1 MRETGAE
8 PEQKDF
14 DVREVVDVALTPKQE
29 RFVQEYL
36 VDLNATQAAIRAGYK
51 NAEIGRQLITKN
63 NVSAAIQEAKRKRS
77 ERTEISQDYVLMGL
91 KEIADQEASDAAA
104 SELKYSSKLKALELL
119 GKHLGMFTDRVEN
132 KVDAA
137 VRIELSPE
145 LEELAE

>member
-77 ERTEISQDYVLMGL
+77 ERTKISQDYVLMGL
-91 KEIADQEASDAAA
+91 REIADQEASDAAA

-119 GKHLGMFTDRVEN
+119 GKHLGMFTDKVEN

-137 VRIELSPE
+137 VRIELGAGLDE
-145 LEELAE
+145 MAE